1 MLPTI
6 VLKILQI
13 ENKLTDKNIYNSGS
27 NNKMSRVFISSSK
40 KKISKQN
47 LFTDTIMLKTSNVF
61 LLSKGEPH
69 EAS

>member
-40 KKISKQN
+40 KKYIS
-47 LFTDTIMLKTSNVF
+47 LTDDGNSLKKKNS
-61 LLSKGEPH
+61 
-69 EAS
+69 